1 MSYFAKN
8 NELMVQ
14 KLLYNTRF
22 PSILELTEID
32 STNNY
37 ASLLIA
43 EGMAVHGQAVFAHT
57 QLAGKGQRGKT
68 WHSEK
73 NDSIL
78 MSTMVCTSRFTVQDQ
93 FLLIAI
99 TALAIRNVFDKYA
112 QSDTQI
118 KWPNDIY
125 CMGKK
130 AGGIL
135 IENSFSGSNWNWAI
149 IGTGININQ
158 KQFAPEMNNAV
169 SLKQI
174 TGKNWDT
181 LALADEIRLAIVHN
195 IDSYF
200 NASKNE
206 WMANYNQW
214 LFKRNCAVT
223 FLRNDTHFTAV
234 VKEVTENGELI
245 ILRDTTE
252 KIQFG
257 DVSWIL

>member
-1 MSYFAKN
+1 
-8 NELMVQ
+8 MVH
-14 KLLYNTRF
+14 KRLYNARF
-22 PSILELTEID
+22 SSIMELNEID

-37 ASLLIA
+37 ASQLIT
-43 EGMAVHGQAVFAHT
+43 EGMAVHGQAVFAHK
-57 QLAGKGQRGKT
+57 QIAGKGQRGKI

-78 MSTMVCTSRFTVQDQ
+78 MSTMVQTSKFTVQDQ

-99 TALAIRNVFDKYA
+99 TALAIRNIFDKYA
-112 QSDTQI
+112 QSNTQI

-125 CMGKK
+125 CMGRK

-158 KQFAPEMNNAV
+158 KQFASDINNAV

-174 TGKNWDT
+174 TGKDWDT
-181 LALADEIRLAIVHN
+181 LALADEIRLAIVYN
-195 IDSYF
+195 INHYFDS
-200 NASKNE
+200 NKNE
-206 WMANYNQW
+206 WMEAYNQW
-214 LFKRNCAVT
+214 LFKRNETVT
-223 FLRNDTHFTAV
+223 FLKNDIRFTAI
-234 VKEVTENGELI
+234 VKEVTHKGELI
-245 ILRDTTE
+245 VQGDVEE

-257 DVSWIL
+257 DVTWVL